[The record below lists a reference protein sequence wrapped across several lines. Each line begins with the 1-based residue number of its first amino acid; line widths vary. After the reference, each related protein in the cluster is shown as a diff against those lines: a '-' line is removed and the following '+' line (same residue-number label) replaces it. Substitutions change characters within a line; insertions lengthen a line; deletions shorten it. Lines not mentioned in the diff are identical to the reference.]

1 MRPDWMSCDGRGGPA
16 IDRRTALRAM
26 AGAGAFWASLSTAWG
41 QAVVH
46 QDRVNRNVLVVV
58 FLRGGADGLHLVVP
72 TGEDAYYRARP
83 GLGVAKKTALD
94 LDGFFGFHPSLQPL
108 HRRFH
113 SGEVAVVHAVGSQ
126 DHTHSHFE
134 AMATMES
141 GRGADNDGAHGGWL
155 ARHLTQSASPV
166 RALRAVSWGPVLA
179 ESLKGAPDAM
189 AVNSVAD
196 LAVHFPSPEF
206 ERALRKAYERHTDV
220 MSQAGRHMMDVAKVL
235 RERDPSHAKPEGGA
249 EYPKTPTGDALRE
262 AAFLIRQDIGL
273 QVACLDSGGWDSH
286 VSQSY
291 LDGLM
296 RDLANGLD
304 AFARDLGPEMSRVTV
319 VVMSE
324 FGRRLAENSG
334 LGTDHGGG
342 GMMMVMGGGV
352 RGGKVYADWPG
363 LEPHQLAEPGDL
375 RTTTD
380 YRCVLAELLERRLDG
395 HPAAVFPGASAS
407 RLGLLA

>member
-1 MRPDWMSCDGRGGPA
+1 MSLDWMTCDGQGGPS
-16 IDRRTALRAM
+16 IDRRTALRAI
-26 AGAGAFWASLSTAWG
+26 AGAGALWGGLSAAWA

-46 QDRVNRNVLVVV
+46 QDKANRNVLVTV
-58 FLRGGADGLHLVVP
+58 FLRGGADGMHLVIP

-83 GLGVAKKTALD
+83 SLGVAKKTALA
-94 LDGFFGFHPSLQPL
+94 LDGFFGFHPSLAPL

-113 SGEVAVVHAVGSQ
+113 SGQLAVVHAVGSQ

-141 GRGADNDGAHGGWL
+141 GRGAENDGLHGGWL
-155 ARHLTQSASPV
+155 ARHLTQSATPV
-166 RALRAVSWGPVLA
+166 RALRAVSWGPVLT

-196 LAVHFPSPEF
+196 LAVNFPSDRF
-206 ERALRKAYERHTDV
+206 ESALRQAYERHSDV
-220 MSQAGRHMMDVAKVL
+220 MSQAGRRMMDVAKLL
-235 RERDPSHAKPEGGA
+235 RERDPAHAQPEGGA
-249 EYPKTPTGDALRE
+249 VYPKTPTGEALRE

-273 QVACLDSGGWDSH
+273 QVACIDSGGWDSH

-291 LDGLM
+291 LDGQM
-296 RDLANGLD
+296 RDLADGLD
-304 AFARDLGPEMSRVTV
+304 AFCRDLGTEMGRVTV

-324 FGRRLAENSG
+324 FGRRLSENSG

-342 GMMMVMGGGV
+342 GMMMVLGGGV

-363 LEPHQLAEPGDL
+363 LEAHQLADPGDL
-375 RTTTD
+375 KSTTD
-380 YRCVLAELLERRLDG
+380 YRVVLAELVEKRLDG
-395 HPAAVFPGASAS
+395 NGGGVFPGASPS
-407 RLGLLA
+407 RLGFLT